1 MLISVWSPKG
11 GSGTSTI
18 AAAMAIV
25 ANGPVRLVDLGGDQP
40 AIFGLPTDPLRG
52 AAELFVQ
59 DRVDSPWTDLVDA
72 GGGVALLGRGSG
84 DIAWVDGCQLMPW
97 ARTMQLA
104 PEIHVVDA
112 GCADTSVAKALI
124 DGADVSLAVIQPC
137 YLALRRAVRDPRLAE
152 ADGIVV
158 IEDPQRPLRAREVA
172 DVLARPVLAR
182 VPTTV
187 AIARAID
194 AGVLPTRLPEP
205 LRVPITG
212 LLRSLNVDSTGR
224 AA

>member
-1 MLISVWSPKG
+1 M
-11 GSGTSTI
+11 
-18 AAAMAIV
+18 
-25 ANGPVRLVDLGGDQP
+25 
-40 AIFGLPTDPLRG
+40 RG

-112 GCADTSVAKALI
+112 GRADTPVAQALI

-158 IEDPQRPLRAREVA
+158 IEDAQRPLRAREVA
-172 DVLARPVLAR
+172 DVLGRPVVAR
-182 VPTTV
+182 I
-187 AIARAID
+187 AMSASIARTID
-194 AGVLPTRLPEP
+194 AGVFPTRLPEQV
-205 LRVPITG
+205 RAPIAG
-212 LLRSLNVDSTGR
+212 LLRTFHVDVSGR